1 MKKIIKLFIILSTFI
16 FASCE
21 GENINKAD
29 DGFNDTDASSGAGK
43 GGSLARFSIVDQTM
57 YFVDQSVLSVYDVS
71 NPKLLRLVNKV
82 NISSNSVE
90 TIFSFGDYLYLGSS
104 NGMFIYSIEDR
115 AKPKYLSMA
124 THISGCDPVVS
135 DGKYAYVTVRNT
147 TICNRMNTINTLEIY
162 DVASPTNPI
171 ELSSTQM
178 TAPVGLAI
186 DGDVLFVCDFDNLV
200 MMDVSDRSNP
210 KEIKKIPST
219 AFDIIIDG
227 DNILTVD
234 AAGIKQYKYDRENL
248 TLTLRPNSS
257 IPL

>member
-1 MKKIIKLFIILSTFI
+1 M
-16 FASCE
+16 
-21 GENINKAD
+21 
-29 DGFNDTDASSGAGK
+29 
-43 GGSLARFSIVDQTM
+43 
-57 YFVDQSVLSVYDVS
+57 DQSVLSVYDVS
-71 NPKLLRLVNKV
+71 NPKQLRLVNKV
-82 NISSNSVE
+82 SISSSSVE

-104 NGMFIYSIEDR
+104 NGMFIYSIADR
-115 AKPKYLSMA
+115 TKPKYLSMA

-147 TICNRMNTINTLEIY
+147 TICNRWNSINTLEIF

-171 ELSSTQM
+171 KLSSTQM

-186 DGDVLFVCDFDNLV
+186 DGNVLFVCDFDNLV
-200 MMDVSDRSNP
+200 MIDVSDKRNP

-234 AAGIKQYKYDRENL
+234 IAGIKQYKYDRENL
-248 TLTLRPNSS
+248 SLILRPNSS